1 MPPAAAAKARA
12 LATYIA
18 FANKLDAA
26 RLLAARR
33 GAAAYRREI
42 DAEKKTAASDPS
54 IAGLTA
60 AGFSQ
65 SCTAR

>member
-1 MPPAAAAKARA
+1 MRA
-12 LATYIA
+12 LRAYIA
-18 FANKLDAA
+18 FASKLDAA
-26 RLLAARR
+26 RLQSARA

-42 DAEKKTAASDPS
+42 SAEEKTAASDPS
-54 IAGLTA
+54 ITALTT